1 MKQFYIKNKNDYLK
15 IFKRFLI
22 VLLIMSLPII
32 IPFSWKWLWEL
43 FGESINEG
51 NSAIFSLFWFSLITL
66 PAGGILLIG
75 TILVVIWDTIAISVN
90 RK

>member
-1 MKQFYIKNKNDYLK
+1 
-15 IFKRFLI
+15 
-22 VLLIMSLPII
+22 MSLPII